1 MNFLISKSAALT
13 IIVSLGLL
21 LTGCSSLG
29 TKQETD
35 NIDWSF
41 SGKMAIRSATEA
53 TSFNVN
59 WQQVTQTY
67 HIRLF
72 GPFGAGEITID
83 GRPGNVTMTQ
93 DDKMATSNSLSD
105 LAYQATNMDLPLD
118 YLQYWVRAKPA
129 PKESFSLT
137 KNAYG
142 QITEIKQ
149 AGWLVSI
156 NAYFDEVPARPR
168 KLSFAKEQD
177 SGKLVIREW
186 NPLPQTE

>member
-1 MNFLISKSAALT
+1 
-13 IIVSLGLL
+13 
-21 LTGCSSLG
+21 
-29 TKQETD
+29 
-35 NIDWSF
+35 
-41 SGKMAIRSATEA
+41 
-53 TSFNVN
+53 
-59 WQQVTQTY
+59 
-67 HIRLF
+67 
-72 GPFGAGEITID
+72 
-83 GRPGNVTMTQ
+83 MTQ

-137 KNAYG
+137 KNANG
-142 QITEIKQ
+142 QVTEIAQ
-149 AGWLVSI
+149 AGWVVSI
-156 NAYFDEVPARPR
+156 SDYFDEVPARPR